1 MKAAL
6 MRIMRE
12 EGNWMQ
18 AAPIQERERIVAL
31 DIIRGIAI
39 LGIFLVNMPSFFS
52 PMLYVDMKSY
62 WSETRDIVVMNG
74 VDIFAQASFYTLFSF
89 LFGYGFIIFTNR
101 VAEKNLSVPK
111 FFSRRLVVLLI
122 IGVIHAFLIWHGDIL
137 ITYAL
142 CGFILLVM
150 RKMSPKAMVWTA
162 LLIIVIPTTLMSL
175 MMLLVTMTM
184 GDANIYSTL
193 EVYAAQSLEVYANGT
208 FMEITNQ
215 RISDWSF
222 VNIANFFFIVLS
234 VLPMFLFGAA
244 AAKSN
249 WLEKV
254 EENLSGVKKL
264 WVITFILALIF
275 KLLPYYTEHNF
286 ATEYLQ
292 DGIGGPASAVF
303 YFLTVVLMTRK
314 RMGLKLLS
322 PFQYVGKMSLSNYL
336 FQSVVCSLI
345 FYSYGLGLYGSFT
358 PFQGIWLVLGI
369 YIFQIIISKVW
380 VSNFHYGPMEW
391 IWRAGTYGNRPKF
404 KRLS

>member
-1 MKAAL
+1 
-6 MRIMRE
+6 
-12 EGNWMQ
+12 MQ

-62 WSETRDIVVMNG
+62 WTETRDIVVMNG

-111 FFSRRLVVLLI
+111 YFSRRLVVLLI

-254 EENLSGVKKL
+254 EENLSGMKKL

>member
-1 MKAAL
+1 
-6 MRIMRE
+6 
-12 EGNWMQ
+12 MQ

-62 WSETRDIVVMNG
+62 WTETRDIVVMNG

-111 FFSRRLVVLLI
+111 YFSRRLVVLLI

-254 EENLSGVKKL
+254 EENLSGMKKL

-314 RMGLKLLS
+314 RMGLMLLS

-391 IWRAGTYGNRPKF
+391 IWRAGTYGSRPKF

>member
-62 WSETRDIVVMNG
+62 WTETRDIVVMNG

-111 FFSRRLVVLLI
+111 YFSRRLVVLLI

-254 EENLSGVKKL
+254 EENLSGMKKL